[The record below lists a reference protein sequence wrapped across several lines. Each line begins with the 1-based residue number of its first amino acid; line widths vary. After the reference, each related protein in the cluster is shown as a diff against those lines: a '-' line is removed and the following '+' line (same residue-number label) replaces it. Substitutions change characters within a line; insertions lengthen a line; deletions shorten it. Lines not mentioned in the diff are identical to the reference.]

1 VSILSSAPFTW
12 ANRTLPKRL
21 LGLRLGSSIYEID
34 LEKELEV
41 TEIKSNDELEETLL
55 IEVRVSGS
63 SKKLVIME
71 KTERVENRSNDL
83 IALMKRRIG
92 QKAAITIS
100 LKGLGLSFIDE
111 TPQELLFLS
120 LHELHLSLF

>member
-1 VSILSSAPFTW
+1 M
-12 ANRTLPKRL
+12 
-21 LGLRLGSSIYEID
+21 
-34 LEKELEV
+34 
-41 TEIKSNDELEETLL
+41 
-55 IEVRVSGS
+55 RVSGS

-71 KTERVENRSNDL
+71 KTERVENRPNDL

-92 QKAAITIS
+92 QKVAITIS

-120 LHELHLSLF
+120 MYELNLSLF

>member
-1 VSILSSAPFTW
+1 M
-12 ANRTLPKRL
+12 
-21 LGLRLGSSIYEID
+21 
-34 LEKELEV
+34 
-41 TEIKSNDELEETLL
+41 
-55 IEVRVSGS
+55 SGS

-71 KTERVENRSNDL
+71 KTERVENRPNDL

-92 QKAAITIS
+92 QKVEITIS

-120 LHELHLSLF
+120 LYELNLSLF

>member
-71 KTERVENRSNDL
+71 KTERVESRSNDL

>member
-1 VSILSSAPFTW
+1 MSILSSAPFTW

-71 KTERVENRSNDL
+71 KTERVESRSNDL

>member
-1 VSILSSAPFTW
+1 M
-12 ANRTLPKRL
+12 PKLL

-71 KTERVENRSNDL
+71 KTERVESRSNDL

-92 QKAAITIS
+92 
-100 LKGLGLSFIDE
+100 
-111 TPQELLFLS
+111 
-120 LHELHLSLF
+120 

>member
-1 VSILSSAPFTW
+1 M
-12 ANRTLPKRL
+12 
-21 LGLRLGSSIYEID
+21 
-34 LEKELEV
+34 
-41 TEIKSNDELEETLL
+41 
-55 IEVRVSGS
+55 SGS

-71 KTERVENRSNDL
+71 KTERVENRPNDL

-92 QKAAITIS
+92 QKVEITIS

-120 LHELHLSLF
+120 LHELNLSLF

>member
-1 VSILSSAPFTW
+1 
-12 ANRTLPKRL
+12 
-21 LGLRLGSSIYEID
+21 
-34 LEKELEV
+34 
-41 TEIKSNDELEETLL
+41 
-55 IEVRVSGS
+55 VSGS

-71 KTERVENRSNDL
+71 KIERVENRPNDL

-92 QKAAITIS
+92 QKVAITIS

-120 LHELHLSLF
+120 MHELNLSLF

>member
-1 VSILSSAPFTW
+1 
-12 ANRTLPKRL
+12 
-21 LGLRLGSSIYEID
+21 
-34 LEKELEV
+34 
-41 TEIKSNDELEETLL
+41 
-55 IEVRVSGS
+55 VSGS

-71 KTERVENRSNDL
+71 KTERVENRPNDL

-92 QKAAITIS
+92 QKVEITIS

-120 LHELHLSLF
+120 LHELNLSLF

>member
-1 VSILSSAPFTW
+1 M
-12 ANRTLPKRL
+12 
-21 LGLRLGSSIYEID
+21 
-34 LEKELEV
+34 
-41 TEIKSNDELEETLL
+41 L

-71 KTERVENRSNDL
+71 KTERVENRPNHL
-83 IALMKRRIG
+83 IALIKRRIG
-92 QKAAITIS
+92 QKLAITLS

-120 LHELHLSLF
+120 LHDLNLSLF

>member
-1 VSILSSAPFTW
+1 MSALSSAPFTW

-71 KTERVENRSNDL
+71 KTERVESRSNDL

-120 LHELHLSLF
+120 LHELNLSLF

>member
-1 VSILSSAPFTW
+1 M
-12 ANRTLPKRL
+12 
-21 LGLRLGSSIYEID
+21 
-34 LEKELEV
+34 
-41 TEIKSNDELEETLL
+41 EEFLL

-63 SKKLVIME
+63 SKKLVVME
-71 KTERVENRSNDL
+71 KTERVENRPNDL

-92 QKAAITIS
+92 QKLAITLS

-120 LHELHLSLF
+120 LHDLNLSLF

>member
-1 VSILSSAPFTW
+1 M
-12 ANRTLPKRL
+12 
-21 LGLRLGSSIYEID
+21 
-34 LEKELEV
+34 
-41 TEIKSNDELEETLL
+41 
-55 IEVRVSGS
+55 SGS

-71 KTERVENRSNDL
+71 KIERVENRPNDL

-92 QKAAITIS
+92 QKVAITIS

-120 LHELHLSLF
+120 MHELNLSLF

>member
-1 VSILSSAPFTW
+1 
-12 ANRTLPKRL
+12 
-21 LGLRLGSSIYEID
+21 
-34 LEKELEV
+34 
-41 TEIKSNDELEETLL
+41 
-55 IEVRVSGS
+55 VSGS

-92 QKAAITIS
+92 QKVAITIS

-120 LHELHLSLF
+120 LHELNLSLF

>member
-1 VSILSSAPFTW
+1 M
-12 ANRTLPKRL
+12 
-21 LGLRLGSSIYEID
+21 
-34 LEKELEV
+34 
-41 TEIKSNDELEETLL
+41 
-55 IEVRVSGS
+55 SGS

-71 KTERVENRSNDL
+71 NTERVENRSNDL

>member
-1 VSILSSAPFTW
+1 
-12 ANRTLPKRL
+12 
-21 LGLRLGSSIYEID
+21 
-34 LEKELEV
+34 
-41 TEIKSNDELEETLL
+41 LEEFLL

-63 SKKLVIME
+63 SKKLVVME
-71 KTERVENRSNDL
+71 KTERVENRPNDL

-92 QKAAITIS
+92 QKLAITLS

-120 LHELHLSLF
+120 LHDLNLSLF

>member
-1 VSILSSAPFTW
+1 MSILSSAPFTW